1 MTQRAPLLTVPVV
14 PSSRDEVC
22 HLREKKSMSEFRL
35 PASTRRPIQSAGLA
49 LNEAMILERKHALAD
64 DLIHWQR
71 KHDRSR
77 EEFVSRLSEKSGRN
91 VSAATLENW
100 LAPSKLD
107 RRMPVEFEFAWH
119 EVTGSMRILNL
130 KAQQIGARVV
140 RSSDLPERYAD
151 ALKQRRRWQ
160 LIEED
165 LLREMM
171 SETAA

>member
-1 MTQRAPLLTVPVV
+1 
-14 PSSRDEVC
+14 
-22 HLREKKSMSEFRL
+22 MSEFRL

-71 KHDRSR
+71 QHDLSR
-77 EEFVSRLSEKSGRN
+77 EEFVSRLSEKSGRS
-91 VSAATLENW
+91 VSTATLENW

-140 RSSDLPERYAD
+140 RSSDLPERLAE
-151 ALKQRRRWQ
+151 ASIQCERWQRRRD
-160 LIEED
+160 EV
-165 LLREMM
+165 LREMM
-171 SETAA
+171 TETAA